1 MFHVVEYFITWKYS
15 GSMSFVRPN
24 GKNMAKEIV
33 GLLPTIAVNLRLSA
47 LLESADVVLTPSQL
61 LCAVLIGE
69 SEDRRMC
76 AGEIAR
82 CLSVSPPAATAL
94 VDRLVKAG
102 LFSRS
107 QGADRRVV
115 WVSLTD
121 RGRLLV
127 ERLMSGLTEKISSAL
142 ESMDR
147 AVQEAL
153 LEALRQVAIFAREI
167 TSDQSPKSVEDSTQL
182 VMP

>member
-1 MFHVVEYFITWKYS
+1 MPV
-15 GSMSFVRPN
+15 VRPN
-24 GKNMAKEIV
+24 GKNMAKEILA
-33 GLLPTIAVNLRLSA
+33 LLPTIAVNLRLSA

-61 LCAVLIGE
+61 LCAVLIDE
-69 SEDRRMC
+69 SESRRMS

-94 VDRLVKAG
+94 VDRLVKVG

-121 RGRLLV
+121 RGSAVV
-127 ERLMSGLTEKISSAL
+127 EQLMSGLIEKISLAL
-142 ESMDR
+142 GTMDR
-147 AVQEAL
+147 VVQEAL
-153 LEALRQVAIFAREI
+153 IEALRQVAIFAREI
-167 TSDQSPKSVEDSTQL
+167 TGEHDPKSVGDPAQL
-182 VMP
+182 VTP